1 MKKQISLFLSVIAA
15 FSFFSYVR
23 PYGLAYA
30 QTTPTATGPEEDCAA
45 VDISAA
51 NCKIIDYINVVFN
64 VISALVVLAVIG
76 NIIYAGI
83 RYSTAQGDPGAASAA
98 KKRIREAIIAFLM
111 YIALYSFIQWLV
123 PGGVF

>member
-1 MKKQISLFLSVIAA
+1 MQMVKGT
-15 FSFFSYVR
+15 VR
-23 PYGLAYA
+23 QYPVRMVHGTVSTSTEDGSSGGL
-30 QTTPTATGPEEDCAA
+30 
-45 VDISAA
+45 
-51 NCKIIDYINVVFN
+51 
-64 VISALVVLAVIG
+64 G